1 MNKVDSAADDTRYP
15 VKDRFIDPVAE
26 TEKHPIAGKAHAD
39 FALNAPKPSPAEEL
53 GIGQA
58 AYEELYL
65 RQRFWEEGLRRGL
78 PNISIVSPMEWQ
90 REQNLQLQ
98 QALKKDDASFAQLK
112 VQQSKWEDQRD
123 SGGPFSKSSP
133 FDLARM
139 QAGIGPDNQPLKPVA
154 ALDFGAPVAKQ

>member
-1 MNKVDSAADDTRYP
+1 MVDT
-15 VKDRFIDPVAE
+15 VVE
-26 TEKHPIAGKAHAD
+26 TEKHPIAGKAHGD
-39 FALNAPKPSPAEEL
+39 FSLNAPKPTPAEEL

-58 AYEELYL
+58 AYEELFL

-78 PNISIVSPMEWQ
+78 PNISLVSPMEWQ

-98 QALKKDDASFAQLK
+98 QALGKDDSAFAQLK

-123 SGGPFSKSSP
+123 SGGIYSKSSP

-154 ALDFGAPVAKQ
+154 ELDPGFNFPKK